1 MLIKYQQQNIQDTL
15 SLTLWLRQLL
25 KVHWVTLLKTNP
37 SLLMEN
43 LQALQG
49 LKQVIKVKTECL
61 NEMISVKGKIEMLKT
76 TFQMQ
81 DPS

>member
-1 MLIKYQQQNIQDTL
+1 MIIKYQQQNIESTV
-15 SLTLWLRQLL
+15 SLTMWLRQLL
-25 KVHWVTLLKTNP
+25 KVHWVTLLKTSPN
-37 SLLMEN
+37 LLMDN

-76 TFQMQ
+76 TF
-81 DPS
+81 